1 MIDISVKS
9 DNGRL
14 TYIISDNGTG
24 IPTDRLRQIK
34 NNLNSS
40 DMYNADRNLGIG
52 ILNVYMRGKLNYG
65 DDFRL
70 EIYSTVNKG
79 TRVEIGH
86 PIVPFEKNENRGGIL

>member
-1 MIDISVKS
+1 
-9 DNGRL
+9 
-14 TYIISDNGTG
+14 
-24 IPTDRLRQIK
+24 
-34 NNLNSS
+34 
-40 DMYNADRNLGIG
+40 
-52 ILNVYMRGKLNYG
+52 MRGKLNYG